1 MRKAT
6 AKPHASAQ
14 KSAAGQQLGD
24 HGAADMAADSP
35 AGLAFALN
43 SSRAGQL
50 RDYWQL
56 LKPRVMALVIFT
68 SWVGMY
74 LAPAHL
80 STLQS
85 LLAML
90 CIAVG
95 AGAAGALNMWWERE
109 SDGLMARTQSRPLP
123 AGRLHPTMA
132 LIFAAVLA
140 VLSVVVMAVQ
150 VNSLA
155 AGLLA
160 LTIVF
165 YVGIYTIWLK
175 PRTTQNIVIGGAA
188 GALPPVIGWAAA
200 TGQTALLPWLL
211 FLLIFVW
218 TPPHFWALAINL
230 RADYAR
236 ANTPMLPVIV
246 GLPATVQQI
255 WWYSLIC
262 LAVSLLPAALGL
274 TGGLY
279 AVVALGLGLWFVVS
293 CYRLKQAKGDEAI
306 AKLASRV
313 FGCSI
318 LYLFGLFVALVA
330 DNALLGG

>member
-1 MRKAT
+1 MPKPVAKANL
-6 AKPHASAQ
+6 SAQ
-14 KSAAGQQLGD
+14 GARAQRQGALGAGGESSS
-24 HGAADMAADSP
+24 DS
-35 AGLAFALN
+35 GLAL
-43 SSRAGQL
+43 SQPWPGQL

-74 LAPAHL
+74 LAPVHL
-80 STLQS
+80 PTLQA

-109 SDGLMARTQSRPLP
+109 SDGLMTRTQSRPLP
-123 AGRLHPTMA
+123 AGRLHPTLA
-132 LIFAAVLA
+132 LIFAAALA

-150 VNSLA
+150 VNGLA

-160 LTIVF
+160 FTIVF

-175 PRTTQNIVIGGAA
+175 PRTSQNIVIGGAA

-230 RADYAR
+230 RSDYAR

-255 WWYSLIC
+255 WCYSLIC
-262 LAVSLLPAALGL
+262 LAVSLLPAVFGL

-279 AVVALGLGLWFVVS
+279 AVVALGLGLWFVAS
-293 CYRLKQAKGDEAI
+293 CYRLKQATGDEAI

-330 DNALLGG
+330 DHALLGG

>member
-1 MRKAT
+1 MPKPA
-6 AKPHASAQ
+6 AKSPFSSPASP
-14 KSAAGQQLGD
+14 
-24 HGAADMAADSP
+24 GAADSGASGDTAGVAAALASP
-35 AGLAFALN
+35 WP
-43 SSRAGQL
+43 GQL

-74 LAPAHL
+74 LAPVHL
-80 STLQS
+80 PTLQA

-95 AGAAGALNMWWERE
+95 AGAAGALNMWWERG
-109 SDGLMARTQSRPLP
+109 SDGLMTRTQNRPLP

-132 LIFAAVLA
+132 LIFAAALA
-140 VLSVVVMAVQ
+140 LLSVVVMAVQ

-262 LAVSLLPAALGL
+262 LAVSLLPAVFGL
-274 TGGLY
+274 TGWLY
-279 AVVALGLGLWFVVS
+279 TVVALGLGLWFVAS
-293 CYRLKQAKGDEAI
+293 CYRLKQAAGDEAM

-318 LYLFGLFVALVA
+318 VYLFGLFVALVA
-330 DNALLGG
+330 DHGLLGG

>member
-1 MRKAT
+1 MPKPA
-6 AKPHASAQ
+6 AKSPFSPHASPGAD
-14 KSAAGQQLGD
+14 AGASSGETAG
-24 HGAADMAADSP
+24 GAAALASP
-35 AGLAFALN
+35 WP
-43 SSRAGQL
+43 GQL

-74 LAPAHL
+74 LAPVHL
-80 STLQS
+80 PTLQA

-109 SDGLMARTQSRPLP
+109 SDGLMTRTQSRPLP

-132 LIFAAVLA
+132 LIFAAALA

-246 GLPATVQQI
+246 GLTATVQQI
-255 WWYSLIC
+255 WYYSLIC
-262 LAVSLLPAALGL
+262 LAVSLLPAVFGL

-279 AVVALGLGLWFVVS
+279 AVVALGLGLWFVAS
-293 CYRLKQAKGDEAI
+293 CRKLKQAKGDEAI

-330 DNALLGG
+330 DHALLGG

>member
-1 MRKAT
+1 
-6 AKPHASAQ
+6 
-14 KSAAGQQLGD
+14 
-24 HGAADMAADSP
+24 
-35 AGLAFALN
+35 
-43 SSRAGQL
+43 
-50 RDYWQL
+50 
-56 LKPRVMALVIFT
+56 
-68 SWVGMY
+68 
-74 LAPAHL
+74 
-80 STLQS
+80 
-85 LLAML
+85 
-90 CIAVG
+90 
-95 AGAAGALNMWWERE
+95 
-109 SDGLMARTQSRPLP
+109 
-123 AGRLHPTMA
+123 PTMA

>member
-1 MRKAT
+1 MPKPA
-6 AKPHASAQ
+6 AKSPFSPHASPGAD
-14 KSAAGQQLGD
+14 AGASSGET
-24 HGAADMAADSP
+24 
-35 AGLAFALN
+35 AGLAAALA
-43 SSRAGQL
+43 SPWPGQL

-74 LAPAHL
+74 LAPVHL
-80 STLQS
+80 PTLQA

-109 SDGLMARTQSRPLP
+109 SDGLMIRTQSRPLP
-123 AGRLHPTMA
+123 AGRLQPTMA
-132 LIFAAVLA
+132 LIFAAALA

-262 LAVSLLPAALGL
+262 LAVSLLPAVFGL

-279 AVVALGLGLWFVVS
+279 AVVALGLGLWFVAS
-293 CYRLKQAKGDEAI
+293 CRKLKQAKGDEAI

-330 DNALLGG
+330 DHALLGG